1 MCNRE
6 QRNAIGQ
13 NMEVK
18 RGGYPA
24 VPVTSEQAW
33 FRTTGLALFAAVV
46 LSACGGGGSGG
57 GDAVP
62 PRPLT
67 TISITPTDVTLEALG
82 ATAQLEATARDQNGN
97 ILSAQFGWSSSDTAV
112 VTVDAEGL
120 VTAASNG
127 MATVTVRSGS
137 VSAPVTVTVRQTPA
151 SITLSSEEV
160 VLTALGEVHLLEA
173 SVIDAND
180 HAFSGQLTWVSSDAA
195 VATVDADG
203 RITAQGNGTTAVTA
217 TVGSV
222 SGSVD
227 VTVRQAVSTIDLVPA
242 TVTLS
247 AIDQRAQFAATALDA
262 NGHPVDADIGFT
274 SSEPMVAEIGD
285 EGLAIARRN
294 GVSTITARA
303 GSVSDTATVMV
314 MQVLASII
322 LVPDNVTLTAI
333 GHSAQLQVMALDANG
348 YPMNVDVSLSSSDPA
363 VASVN
368 AAGSVTA
375 QANGTV
381 TVTASAGRL
390 SDSTAVTVDQQVASV
405 SLLPVDTSALD
416 TIGATVQLQA
426 VARDAN
432 GHTVPV
438 EFDWASSDPSI
449 ATVDG
454 SGLVMARG
462 DGMTEIR
469 ASSGGFSD
477 ALTLNLSLRRAAQ
490 IIVTPAS
497 SLLEA
502 FGATEQLEVNVLDAD
517 GQAITA
523 SVDWASSDS
532 AIAAVSAS
540 GLIEARGNG
549 TVTITARRGE
559 AAGTVSVKVLQK
571 IGRIRITPERRIP
584 HPFVFTSL
592 GQTVQF
598 TFDALDPN
606 GHVVS
611 GAVLTVRSRDSA
623 VVSIDDRFLATAVA
637 NGRTVFVVRVDW
649 VGHPPE
655 APALSGSAYTVQ
667 VRQVAATLEIEPTAR
682 MLRSAG
688 ETHRFTG
695 AARDANGHALPAEVL
710 IWDTADRRVADIDM
724 TGLVS
729 VTGVGVTTVRVST
742 AEGLSASAT
751 VTSDLQATCA
761 SGDRI
766 PSIESV
772 APATLVEGT
781 TFEISGQGF
790 CGDSAGNLVT
800 VDRMLA
806 AVEASSETR
815 LSVTVPQYHCLPSRR
830 VELKVAV
837 GQNRATRAV
846 DLEPDE
852 PAVSVPVGR
861 QAIWGAGQDKCL
873 QFPAEAGE
881 ETYLIGVQSTSLEP
895 SYDLTPVRLIAST
908 SEADA
913 STPAVTPPRTL
924 FQNAQPLGVPATP
937 TAAGGAIIAPLPEE
951 PAFGLPALSSET
963 QPPPVETLDANP
975 ISTGTIA
982 FPDQG
987 DIEFLPE
994 EGDLVRIPNKA
1005 ATWLVYKVGAHAL
1018 WLVDT
1023 NFVERMKAHYPGRL
1037 EALARAFDNAIYPVI
1052 SDYFGAPDLGKF
1064 DRVVMIIDTPRR
1076 IAGPFGKDGR
1086 QWYGIAIGVQG
1097 TVDVLAHEFVHVV
1110 QIAGAGGGPYPRSPA
1125 PGWFEEGQAQLG
1137 VEQYTLVQTNRTTG
1151 QNYGRSVA
1159 FDTGGAHGIGWD
1171 ANFLNLPLFFG
1182 GDHSQRPQECSWLAN
1197 DSAPCLGQVLFYVV
1211 GWSLNRWLTDQYGRL
1226 YPGGEANLHRELIH
1240 GPDDFIDTIEQQLGE
1255 PMETLLARWAAALYV
1270 DDRIPNLDPDLQF
1283 TSWNFYDIY
1292 REHPNRL
1299 MPLEISFSH
1308 EEHRARIRGRL
1319 VLVRERIRFPA
1330 TLHRHPC
1337 AGPGRQGTARRHAG
1351 LDRSASVTI
1360 RPVKARWTSFFV
1372 LPVPKGV
1379 GYLRGRNRWTRRQS
1393 KYRGGRATQH
1403 SCLNIALAETLQ
1415 PSACTKQISL
1425 LKSFQMFAS
1434 HLCDAANS
1442 R

>member
-1 MCNRE
+1 M
-6 QRNAIGQ
+6 
-13 NMEVK
+13 
-18 RGGYPA
+18 
-24 VPVTSEQAW
+24 PVTSEQAW

-559 AAGTVSVKVLQK
+559 AAGTATVEVLQRFEK
-571 IGRIRITPERRIP
+571 LRITPEESP
-584 HPFVFTSL
+584 DHYAVPFTSL
-592 GQTVQF
+592 GETVQF
-598 TFDALDPN
+598 VFEALDAN
-606 GHVVS
+606 DHVIA
-611 GAVLTVRSRDSA
+611 GTVLTASSRTDE
-623 VVSIDDRFLATAVA
+623 VVSIDEDFLATAVA
-637 NGRTVFVVRVDW
+637 NGETLLDFSAEW
-649 VGHPPE
+649 AG
-655 APALSGSAYTVQ
+655 GSATRAHGVR
-667 VRQVAATLEIEPTAR
+667 VRQVAARIDIEPAAR
-682 MLRSAG
+682 TFRSAG
-688 ETHRFTG
+688 ETHRFT
-695 AARDANGHALPAEVL
+695 ATARDANGHELPQDFLDWE
-710 IWDTADRRVADIDM
+710 TADRRVAHVDAS
-724 TGLVS
+724 G
-729 VTGVGVTTVRVST
+729 GVTVVGHGETAVTVFT

-751 VTSDLQATCA
+751 VTGDLQATCEA
-761 SGDRI
+761 GERT
-766 PSIESV
+766 PSIASV
-772 APATLVEGT
+772 APTTLVEGT
-781 TFEISGQGF
+781 TFEIQGLGF

-800 VDRMLA
+800 VDRMVA
-806 AVEASSETR
+806 TVEALSETR
-815 LSVTVPQYHCLPSRR
+815 LSVTVPQFDCLPSRDI
-830 VELKVAV
+830 ELGVAV
-837 GQNRATRAV
+837 GANRATRSV
-846 DLEPDE
+846 RIVPDE

-908 SEADA
+908 SEPDSAGA
-913 STPAVTPPRTL
+913 ATLVAPRTVSNTSAVSVQAGW
-924 FQNAQPLGVPATP
+924 FATGGPA
-937 TAAGGAIIAPLPEE
+937 AAALPEGSE
-951 PAFGLPALSSET
+951 LEAALDPMQPGPALHESAD
-963 QPPPVETLDANP
+963 VGP
-975 ISTGTIA
+975 IASDTIM

-987 DIEFLPE
+987 DIESLPE
-994 EGDLVRIPNKA
+994 EGDLVTIPDKA
-1005 ATWLVYKVGAHAL
+1005 ATWVVYKVGAHAL

-1023 NFVERMKAHYPGRL
+1023 DFVERMKAHYPGQL

-1086 QWYGIAIGVQG
+1086 QWHGIAIGVLNSI
-1097 TVDVLAHEFVHVV
+1097 DVLVHEFVHVV

-1125 PGWFEEGQAQLG
+1125 PGWFEEGHAQFG

-1159 FDTGGAHGIGWD
+1159 FDTGGAHGIGW
-1171 ANFLNLPLFFG
+1171 AVNFHRLPLFFG
-1182 GDHSQRPQECSWLAN
+1182 GAHPERPQQCSWLAN
-1197 DSAPCLGQVLFYVV
+1197 DSAPCLGSVLFYYV

-1299 MPLEISFSH
+1299 MPLEISFSD
-1308 EEHRARIRGRL
+1308 EEHRARIRDGSFWFVNVSGSQRPSTAIRVRDLADKQLPDDMQVWIVRL
-1319 VLVRERIRFPA
+1319 
-1330 TLHRHPC
+1330 
-1337 AGPGRQGTARRHAG
+1337 Q
-1351 LDRSASVTI
+1351 
-1360 RPVKARWTSFFV
+1360 
-1372 LPVPKGV
+1372 
-1379 GYLRGRNRWTRRQS
+1379 
-1393 KYRGGRATQH
+1393 
-1403 SCLNIALAETLQ
+1403 
-1415 PSACTKQISL
+1415 
-1425 LKSFQMFAS
+1425 
-1434 HLCDAANS
+1434 
-1442 R
+1442 